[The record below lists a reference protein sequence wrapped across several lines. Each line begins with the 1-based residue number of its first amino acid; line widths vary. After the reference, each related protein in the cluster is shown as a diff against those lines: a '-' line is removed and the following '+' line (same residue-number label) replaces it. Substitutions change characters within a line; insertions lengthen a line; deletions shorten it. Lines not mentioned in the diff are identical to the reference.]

1 MCVCAWGV
9 TLCAY
14 VLVRKGAV
22 RALRTLMYSEHVR
35 FWEGGEYINGCPCVV
50 EGYLH

>member
-1 MCVCAWGV
+1 MCVCAGGV

-14 VLVRKGAV
+14 VLVRKGRCV
-22 RALRTLMYSEHVR
+22 HLRTFMYSDYVR
-35 FWEGGEYINGCPCVV
+35 FWGGGYINGCPCVV